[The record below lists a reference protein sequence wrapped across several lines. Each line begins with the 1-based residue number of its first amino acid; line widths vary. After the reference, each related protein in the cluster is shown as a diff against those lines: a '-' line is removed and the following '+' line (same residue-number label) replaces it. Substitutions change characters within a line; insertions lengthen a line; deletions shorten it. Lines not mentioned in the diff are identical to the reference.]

1 MKRTL
6 LRLWLK
12 IRPDFKDDSF
22 WVDLGMGYL
31 KYFVFVLVIV
41 KIVSFFA

>member
-1 MKRTL
+1 MKRKL
-6 LRLWLK
+6 LRLWIK

-22 WVDLGMGYL
+22 WADLGMGFVKYL
-31 KYFVFVLVIV
+31 VFVIVIV